1 MSAVESDYG
10 EPTSFREAWDHPDP
24 ESREKWREAIRKE
37 FHDMINKGVW
47 RYVRKG
53 TIPGNKRLIGCKWVF
68 KVKSNG
74 VYRARL
80 VALGYSQVP
89 GIDYTDNFAPVV
101 NDATL
106 RILLLIYLQQN
117 YYSEVI
123 DVETA
128 FLYGILE
135 EEIYMKCPEG
145 LQYVIKVDGN
155 LCLKLIKS
163 IYGLVQ
169 AARQWW
175 KEFVKVLT
183 EELKF
188 TKSEVDPCLLFKKS
202 EKGMMYLCL
211 YVDDV
216 LCIGDKQ
223 AVLEGI
229 QGIKSKF
236 AIKQMGQMHDYVGA
250 KIIPTDENSIHILQ
264 PALIKKMENAFK
276 EEIKNLVTYATP
288 GAPNEALIRP
298 TSEDV
303 LISTEEQTKFRS
315 GVGMLLY
322 LIKHSRPDISNS
334 VRELAKVM
342 DGATKYHMKKLYRT
356 IKYVVDTKNFG
367 LFMKP
372 TTGSNEQFII
382 KGICDSDFA
391 GDKDTRISV
400 TGYVVYVNGVLI
412 SWKSRGQKGVTLSST
427 EAEYV
432 ALSELC
438 TEIVFIKMLIES
450 MGISVELPIHIYID
464 NVGAMFLANNSTTGQ
479 RTKHI
484 DTRYHYVRGLI
495 NDKIVT
501 VEFIPTKDN
510 EADIFT
516 KNVGGELFVTH
527 TEKFM
532 QQVHYEY

>member
-1 MSAVESDYG
+1 
-10 EPTSFREAWDHPDP
+10 
-24 ESREKWREAIRKE
+24 
-37 FHDMINKGVW
+37 
-47 RYVRKG
+47 
-53 TIPGNKRLIGCKWVF
+53 
-68 KVKSNG
+68 
-74 VYRARL
+74 
-80 VALGYSQVP
+80 
-89 GIDYTDNFAPVV
+89 
-101 NDATL
+101 
-106 RILLLIYLQQN
+106 
-117 YYSEVI
+117 
-123 DVETA
+123 
-128 FLYGILE
+128 
-135 EEIYMKCPEG
+135 
-145 LQYVIKVDGN
+145 
-155 LCLKLIKS
+155 
-163 IYGLVQ
+163 
-169 AARQWW
+169 
-175 KEFVKVLT
+175 
-183 EELKF
+183 
-188 TKSEVDPCLLFKKS
+188 
-202 EKGMMYLCL
+202 
-211 YVDDV
+211 
-216 LCIGDKQ
+216 
-223 AVLEGI
+223 
-229 QGIKSKF
+229 
-236 AIKQMGQMHDYVGA
+236 MGQMHDYVGA

-264 PALIKKMENAFK
+264 PALIKKMENVFK

-372 TTGSNEQFII
+372 TTGSNERFII

-532 QQVHYEY
+532 QQVDFEY